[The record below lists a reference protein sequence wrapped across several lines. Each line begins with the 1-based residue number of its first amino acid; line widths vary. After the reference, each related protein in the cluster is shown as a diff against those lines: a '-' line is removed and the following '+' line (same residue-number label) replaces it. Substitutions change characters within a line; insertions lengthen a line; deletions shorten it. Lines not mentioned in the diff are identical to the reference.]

1 MRSLLLLVDLQRDF
15 LGAPGLEPPAGEV
28 VERAARL
35 LSGARALG
43 VPVAHALTTVDP
55 ERDARMPH
63 WKASGRW
70 LCVRGTAGHE
80 PPAPLQ
86 PEAGEPVVHKTD
98 FSAFSTGELD
108 RILAVA
114 APDTL
119 VVAGVHL
126 HGCVRAT
133 VLDAYARRLDVVV
146 AEDAIGSDDPLHA
159 AVTLRYLEDRA
170 IRFAPLEAILRR
182 LAAGEAESEPGPE
195 ERLPAAVIGARK
207 LRPEGLA
214 EIVHESPGRRGRR
227 LFAVPV
233 AGPAQ
238 AAEAAGCAREAL
250 RNGAWPGPDAVRR
263 SLARLAERLEAA
275 AEPLA
280 RQMAEDVGK
289 PVSLGRAEVRRAAQ
303 LVLAAAGR
311 ADEGA
316 SERRGPSSRA
326 RRAALGVVAVV
337 TPWNNPVAIP
347 IGKLAPAL
355 AFGNAVVW
363 KPAPAATRI
372 ALRLLELLR
381 DARVPDG
388 LVALL
393 AGDRRTS
400 SAVMGAAGVD
410 AVSLSGSSR
419 AGWAAQE
426 ICATRRIPLQAELGG
441 NNAAIVWDGAEL
453 PRAAALIAQGAFTFA
468 GQRCTANRRA
478 VVDARLYDRFT
489 EEIAAASARIRC
501 GDPGED
507 ATEAGPMV
515 SDAACRRVAGILDRA
530 AEGGAAVTA
539 PHASS
544 PAFAALREAGA
555 YHPPAL
561 VLGADPSSEVVAEE
575 TFGPVL
581 VLQRARDYDEA
592 LALSGGVRQG
602 LVAALFGGSPGER
615 ERFLAEARAGVLKL
629 DASTAD
635 ADPFAPFSGWKASG
649 IGPPEHGPEA
659 REFFTRSQ
667 AVYGSA

>member
-1 MRSLLLLVDLQRDF
+1 MKPLLLLVDLQRDF

-35 LSGARALG
+35 LSGARSLG

-55 ERDARMPH
+55 ARDERMPH
-63 WKASGRW
+63 WKALGRW
-70 LCVRGTAGHE
+70 VCVRGTAGHE

-108 RILAVA
+108 RVLAAA

-133 VLDAYARRLDVVV
+133 ALDAYARRLDVLV
-146 AEDAIGSDDPLHA
+146 AEDAVGSDDPLHA
-159 AVTLRYLEDRA
+159 AITLRYLEDRA
-170 IRFAPLEAILRR
+170 IRFAPLDAILRL
-182 LAAGEAESEPGPE
+182 LAGGAGRSEPDPE
-195 ERLPAAVIGARK
+195 ERLPAAVIGGRE
-207 LRPEGLA
+207 LRPAGLA
-214 EIVHESPGRRGRR
+214 DIVLESPGRRGRR
-227 LFAVPV
+227 LFAVPI
-233 AGPAQ
+233 AGAG
-238 AAEAAGCAREAL
+238 EAAAAVGAAREAL
-250 RNGAWPGPDAVRR
+250 RVRASLGAEAARR

-275 AEPLA
+275 ADPLA

-303 LVLAAAGR
+303 LLLAAAAR
-311 ADEGA
+311 AEE
-316 SERRGPSSRA
+316 SSSSRCGPSSHA
-326 RRAALGVVAVV
+326 RRLPLGVVAIV

-363 KPAPAATRI
+363 KPAPAATRV

-381 DARVPDG
+381 DAEMPEG
-388 LVALL
+388 LVGLL

-400 SAVMGAAGVD
+400 SAVMGAAAIDG
-410 AVSLSGSSR
+410 VSLSGSSR
-419 AGWAAQE
+419 TGWAAQE
-426 ICATRRIPLQAELGG
+426 ICASRRIPLQAELGG

-453 PRAAALIAQGAFTFA
+453 PRAAALIAQGAFSFA

-478 VVDARLYDRFT
+478 VVDTRLYDRFC

-507 ATEAGPMV
+507 ATEAGPML
-515 SDAACRRVAGILDRA
+515 SDAACQRVAGILERA
-530 AEGGAAVTA
+530 RAGAAAIVT
-539 PHASS
+539 PHSAS

-555 YHPPAL
+555 YHPR
-561 VLGADPSSEVVAEE
+561 PSSSA
-575 TFGPVL
+575 PIR
-581 VLQRARDYDEA
+581 RARSSRRRPSVPSSSCSA
-592 LALSGGVRQG
+592 HGTSTRRWR
-602 LVAALFGGSPGER
+602 SPAGCG
-615 ERFLAEARAGVLKL
+615 RA
-629 DASTAD
+629 SWPRCSAD
-635 ADPFAPFSGWKASG
+635 RP
-649 IGPPEHGPEA
+649 
-659 REFFTRSQ
+659 
-667 AVYGSA
+667 GSACAFSPRPAPGS